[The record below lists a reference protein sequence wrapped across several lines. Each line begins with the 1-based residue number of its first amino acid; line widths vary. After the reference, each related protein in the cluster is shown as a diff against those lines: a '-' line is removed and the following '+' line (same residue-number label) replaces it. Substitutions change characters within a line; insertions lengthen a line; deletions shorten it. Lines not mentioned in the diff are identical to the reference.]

1 MAPWGIIFDS
11 LDRLERLG
19 PATVLPAHGPMLP
32 ALDSIV
38 RAYRDHRQDRLA
50 QIRGALEEL
59 GEGAGVHAVAD
70 AVYAAVDPAVR
81 PAAELSVAA
90 QLDYLRSAP
99 N

>member
-1 MAPWGIIFDS
+1 
-11 LDRLERLG
+11 
-19 PATVLPAHGPMLP
+19 MLP

-50 QIRGALEEL
+50 QIRTALADLGAD
-59 GEGAGVHAVAD
+59 AGIAEVAD

-90 QLDYLRSAP
+90 QLDYLRGSS